1 MNLPEAD
8 ATRGRFGMMRYEVAA
23 VSTVERAIL
32 RVISDFSCNILG
44 ALFGGDRL
52 SARDVSDSTMRMKL
66 AADLMV

>member
-32 RVISDFSCNILG
+32 RVISDFSCLG